1 MKRCNLILWV
11 CVLAAAALIAWGFL
25 MPPPGEIHE
34 SVLIGAGELLLFGVC
49 AAAGF
54 RADRRRDDY

>member
-1 MKRCNLILWV
+1 MLG
-11 CVLAAAALIAWGFL
+11 AAALIVWGFL

-49 AAAGF
+49 AAASF
-54 RADRRRDDY
+54 IADRRRNRD